1 MNEIKAIAANIP
13 LLPEWAKIVA
23 LNLFGFYVVLQL
35 VHLILKK
42 IQKPE
47 IRSAISAL
55 RDLSGEAL
63 RRAARTLELPVKRPR
78 LALVSFV
85 LNSALF
91 YVFALIFFAWFG
103 VFFML
108 SATSENL
115 LLAKRLMGFTIAA
128 AFFIASRWYY
138 VSAERQRI
146 AVVECWRTLRRGS
159 DS

>member
-1 MNEIKAIAANIP
+1 MNELKAIAANIP
-13 LLPEWAKIVA
+13 LLPEWAKIVT
-23 LNLFGFYVVLQL
+23 LNLFGLYVVLQL
-35 VHLILKK
+35 IYLILKK
-42 IQKPE
+42 LQKPE

-55 RDLSGEAL
+55 KDLSGEAL
-63 RRAARTLELPVKRPR
+63 RRAARALELPVERPR

-108 SATSENL
+108 SATSEDL
-115 LLAKRLMGFTIAA
+115 LLIKRLMGFGIAA
-128 AFFIASRWYY
+128 LFLIASRWYY
-138 VSAERQRI
+138 VSVERQRI
-146 AVVECWRTLRRGS
+146 AIVERWRSLRQRD